1 MNRPSGSTPAQSL
14 RHEPRANNAQHEPA
28 TATATANSQVSDS
41 SVKSQCQPQNFTK
54 LSPSNDSSEWKQ
66 KYNNTRPSHSLQRA
80 SSGPVSPLSTE
91 PVNVGIDHDG
101 RTQLKQYPASRE
113 ATVGNPQEGAP
124 QTVTATRTPGAP
136 STIQAPLSR
145 SSLKKIPEA
154 QFSLSSEEYTSP
166 LPSPSARRPTPSHPP
181 SQAQSRSRPGLGGQT
196 GGIRRIQ
203 STGHTWVEKYHISV
217 PRAMKQQQEQEN
229 GANNTEHAGRESTS
243 AIIDDDHPLDLSI
256 DRAGAMKEA
265 MQQGRKS
272 ERSVSRGRTQLEKSI
287 EATVKK
293 PETTGQV
300 RSRKASHMM
309 GIFDARSDVSRKI
322 DRSQD
327 TERKVDISTSRGGP
341 DSPASP
347 SFRLGSSSDYFAKPS
362 SVTGSSS
369 GLITPTEEPEDYS
382 PDALPRYEDTLAQYE
397 NTPRSSIPSAL
408 LQEIRAHSES
418 RPNVFRSKA
427 STPGVPLSQE
437 PHLEI
442 DEPKPSAHDEDEE
455 HISAA
460 VYYPH
465 EGPSADEIEGFDY
478 PEDAAGKPQSRPSTD
493 SLHPGAAE
501 EVLVEEKVEP
511 RDEHIDISVESKYEK
526 KVFHGTLKA
535 AEREEILEEEEV
547 EDDAQTPRMPPID
560 EKAKRP
566 SLPSESELGSSDD
579 LADTSQT
586 DDAISAPMAKKEAL
600 SKRDRARNGTVA
612 KPKTAVTLAPYKH
625 QVGGHSTIFRFS
637 RRAVCKQ
644 LNNREN
650 EFYERV
656 EQLHPD
662 MLKFMPRYIGVLNVT
677 FSKKPKQS
685 QGITGAEENGAVENH
700 KDDKTAEDKVQK
712 MANGHRE
719 EEQKSNSQSQP
730 RIVSH
735 SQQTDS
741 IPQVLLDQNRHL
753 LQSEYFGLPQRPKS
767 ADPTH
772 FRQRSFNY
780 GKADP
785 GPSPLQQSTN
795 GLSRPGMPGH
805 TGSYPWGIS
814 SINDQLKAKVLKEV
828 FGGMPNI
835 NVVHR
840 HNRHSHA
847 HASTANSNSYPSR
860 KEPEGKRRAN
870 LSMSTFSDMQIQP
883 EDQPRRSTYHAIE
896 QVAPELD
903 EQKDEKNA
911 LLDLSS
917 GLTPKYSSS
926 AKDYGNG
933 LSRVH
938 TTDSAET
945 EPLPEGS
952 RSGLRRRHS
961 GMGLRRR
968 RKSVTGSE
976 KVDLEYFEDEALSG
990 MRDPEVFAMDE
1001 DQNNAAPQPPEQQP
1015 TNGNGTYS
1023 ATVDESVGGNQKRVS
1038 IRDPSDASEDSTT
1051 DQLAEDVF
1059 PVNPKEAQSV
1069 TPGQRNA
1076 FFILL
1081 EDLTAGMGRPCVLDL
1096 KMGTRQYGIDAT
1108 EKKVAS
1114 QREKCADTTSQQ
1126 LGVRICGMQSWD
1138 RVHQE
1143 AHYEDK
1149 YFGRRL
1155 RAGKPFRKA
1164 LTRFLF
1170 DGTNYDSVAKH
1181 IPAIL
1186 HKLGKLESMVRRLPG
1201 YRFYASSLLM
1211 YYDAEPEKS
1220 REYTE
1225 AEKNGI
1231 DLVKQKKAE
1240 DKVWPQPIEIKLVD
1254 FANCVTSEDPIPE
1267 GAKAPPHNPQDI
1279 DRGYLRGLRTLKYY
1293 FGRILKDIE
1302 SGDYENQPE
1311 EAAKWFVE
1319 EPEGEEQPLPTT
1331 ETESESDYVP
1341 ANLEDEEDGNVSL

>member
-1 MNRPSGSTPAQSL
+1 
-14 RHEPRANNAQHEPA
+14 
-28 TATATANSQVSDS
+28 
-41 SVKSQCQPQNFTK
+41 
-54 LSPSNDSSEWKQ
+54 
-66 KYNNTRPSHSLQRA
+66 
-80 SSGPVSPLSTE
+80 
-91 PVNVGIDHDG
+91 
-101 RTQLKQYPASRE
+101 
-113 ATVGNPQEGAP
+113 
-124 QTVTATRTPGAP
+124 
-136 STIQAPLSR
+136 
-145 SSLKKIPEA
+145 
-154 QFSLSSEEYTSP
+154 
-166 LPSPSARRPTPSHPP
+166 
-181 SQAQSRSRPGLGGQT
+181 
-196 GGIRRIQ
+196 
-203 STGHTWVEKYHISV
+203 
-217 PRAMKQQQEQEN
+217 MKQQQEQEN
-229 GANNTEHAGRESTS
+229 GANNAEHSGRESTS
-243 AIIDDDHPLDLSI
+243 AIIDDDTPLDLSI
-256 DRAGAMKEA
+256 DRDGAMKQA

-272 ERSVSRGRTQLEKSI
+272 ERSVSRGRTHLEKSI

-309 GIFDARSDVSRKI
+309 GIFDTRSEVSRKV

-327 TERKVDISTSRGGP
+327 TERKSDISTSRGGP

-347 SFRLGSSSDYFAKPS
+347 FFKLGSSADYFAKPS
-362 SVTGSSS
+362 SVTESSS
-369 GLITPTEEPEDYS
+369 GLIPPSEEPEDYS
-382 PDALPRYEDTLAQYE
+382 PDALPPHEEALAEYE

-408 LQEIRAHSES
+408 LQEIRTHSEN
-418 RPNVFRSKA
+418 RPKAFRNKA
-427 STPGVPLSQE
+427 STPGVPIPQE
-437 PHLEI
+437 QHLDI
-442 DEPKPSAHDEDEE
+442 DQPKPSAHHDEEEE

-465 EGPSADEIEGFDY
+465 EGPSADEIEGFDF
-478 PEDAAGKPQSRPSTD
+478 PEDAVEEPHPRASTD
-493 SLHPGAAE
+493 SSNPHTTEAVPGI
-501 EVLVEEKVEP
+501 VEQQVE
-511 RDEHIDISVESKYEK
+511 REDEHIDISVESKYEK
-526 KVFHGTLKA
+526 KIFHGTLKA
-535 AEREEILEEEEV
+535 AEREEPQEEEEV
-547 EDDAQTPRMPPID
+547 EDDAQTPRMPPVDQKIPT
-560 EKAKRP
+560 RP
-566 SLPSESELGSSDD
+566 SLPSESELESSDD

-586 DDAISAPMAKKEAL
+586 DDGMSTPMAKKEAL
-600 SKRDRARNGTVA
+600 PKRDRARAGTVA

-677 FSKKPKQS
+677 FSKKPKQA
-685 QGITGAEENGAVENH
+685 QEITGAEGIGGLESQ
-700 KDDKTAEDKVQK
+700 KSDKSAEDKTPK
-712 MANGHRE
+712 LANGHRE
-719 EEQKSNSQSQP
+719 EQKSNGQPQP

-753 LQSEYFGLPQRPKS
+753 LQSEYFGLPQRPRS
-767 ADPTH
+767 ADPSH
-772 FRQRSFNY
+772 FRQRSFVH
-780 GKADP
+780 GKSDL
-785 GPSPLQQSTN
+785 GPSPLQQSSN
-795 GLSRPGMPGH
+795 DLSRPGMPGH
-805 TGSYPWGIS
+805 TGSYSWGIS

-847 HASTANSNSYPSR
+847 HVPTSNSNSYPSR

-870 LSMSTFSDMQIQP
+870 LSMSTFSGMEVQP
-883 EDQPRRSTYHAIE
+883 ENQPRRSTYHTIE
-896 QVAPELD
+896 QAAPD
-903 EQKDEKNA
+903 KNDQKDEKNER
-911 LLDLSS
+911 LDLSPGPTS
-917 GLTPKYSSS
+917 KYSSS
-926 AKDYGNG
+926 AKDYGND

-945 EPLPEGS
+945 EPLPDGS
-952 RSGLRRRHS
+952 RAAPRRRHS

-968 RKSVTGSE
+968 RKSISGSE

-990 MRDPEVFAMDE
+990 MRDAGVFAMDE
-1001 DQNNAAPQPPEQQP
+1001 DQNNAASMPRIEQP
-1015 TNGNGTYS
+1015 TNSNDTYS
-1023 ATVDESVGGNQKRVS
+1023 ATVGESVSDNQKRVT
-1038 IRDPSDASEDSTT
+1038 IKDPSDASEDGTT
-1051 DQLAEDVF
+1051 DLLADDDF
-1059 PVNPKEAQSV
+1059 PVNPKEAQSA

-1170 DGTNYDSVAKH
+1170 DGTSYNSVTKH

-1231 DLVKQKKAE
+1231 DLLKQKKAE
-1240 DKVWPQPIEIKLVD
+1240 DKVWPPPIEIKLVD

-1267 GAKAPPHNPQDI
+1267 GAKAPPRNPQDI

-1293 FGRILKDIE
+1293 FQKILQDIE
-1302 SGDYENQPE
+1302 SGIYEIQPE
-1311 EAAKWFVE
+1311 EAVNWFVE
-1319 EPEGEEQPLPTT
+1319 EAEGDEQILPLSDTG
-1331 ETESESDYVP
+1331 SESDYVP
-1341 ANLEDEEDGNVSL
+1341 ADLEDEEDGNVSL